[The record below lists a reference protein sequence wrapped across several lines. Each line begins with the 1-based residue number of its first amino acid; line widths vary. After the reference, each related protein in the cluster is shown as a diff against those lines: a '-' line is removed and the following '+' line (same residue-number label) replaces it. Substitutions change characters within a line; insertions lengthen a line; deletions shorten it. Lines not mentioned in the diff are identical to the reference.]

1 MFVLGVDP
9 GLTRCGYGVVS
20 RTGRHLE
27 AVAAGVVR
35 TDPSADLAVRLA
47 EPHGEVGALV
57 DENQPDEVAVE
68 RVLFQ
73 VNVRSAM
80 QSGQASGVVMAAAA
94 AAG

>member
-9 GLTRCGYGVVS
+9 GLTRCGYGVVA

-47 EPHGEVGALV
+47 VLHG
-57 DENQPDEVAVE
+57 
-68 RVLFQ
+68 
-73 VNVRSAM
+73 
-80 QSGQASGVVMAAAA
+80 
-94 AAG
+94 

>member
-35 TDPSADLAVRLA
+35 TDPSLTWPSVWPNSTARW
-47 EPHGEVGALV
+47 EHWS
-57 DENQPDEVAVE
+57 
-68 RVLFQ
+68 
-73 VNVRSAM
+73 RSTNPM
-80 QSGQASGVVMAAAA
+80 RWQSNEFCFR
-94 AAG
+94 